1 MSAMPPPPPPSAT
14 PHTGG
19 ALPYIQNFAGAG
31 QRLGA
36 WFIDGLVMALIAIPF
51 EVVAAIGFVKALKN
65 CDTTTTDNST
75 SFSCTAN
82 QLNGGWLAIGIA
94 MAVLAVV
101 FSAYFYCKKVSQGQS
116 WGQKVMG
123 TRIVDAQTGASIT
136 TGRAFG
142 RLIFRTFI
150 SPVLCWLGFLW
161 MLWDPRKQTWHD
173 KVVNTIVIKA

>member
-1 MSAMPPPPPPSAT
+1 MSAMPPPPPPAT

-19 ALPYIQNFAGAG
+19 ELPYIQNFAGPG
-31 QRLGA
+31 QRFGA

-51 EVVAAIGFVKALKN
+51 EAVAVFSLVKGTKDCN
-65 CDTTTTDNST
+65 TSTSGGTTTL
-75 SFSCTAN
+75 SCDAG
-82 QLNGGWLAIGIA
+82 QAHGGWIA
-94 MAVLAVV
+94 LAVV
-101 FSAYFYCKKVSQGQS
+101 MFIGAVLFGALFYCRKVSKGQS

-123 TRIVDAQTGASIT
+123 TRIIDMNSGASIS

-142 RLIFRTFI
+142 RLLFRTFI

-173 KVVNTIVIKA
+173 KVVSTIVVKA